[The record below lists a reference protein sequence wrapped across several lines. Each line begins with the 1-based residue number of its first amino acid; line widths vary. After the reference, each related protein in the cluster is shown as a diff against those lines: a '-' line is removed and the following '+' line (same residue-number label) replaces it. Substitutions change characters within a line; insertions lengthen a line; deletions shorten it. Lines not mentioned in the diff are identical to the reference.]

1 MDCAPC
7 TGNKQV
13 LLSAFVDSEG
23 AAINK
28 STSPVTI
35 LLDEESVLSR
45 LDVIKGFGTV
55 EQEQHVYLVTK
66 NPLNLYHRKRLHFH
80 GSNRGSTLAMVVLP
94 DWKEDAVWREKVD
107 VKKIIGKA
115 AKIAVGG
122 PAAGEPGNEKRD
134 KVRADG
140 RRTDGRKDGRTAKW
154 TGGWLGG

>member
-35 LLDEESVLSR
+35 LLDEASVLAR
-45 LDVIKGFGTV
+45 LDVVKGFCTA
-55 EQEQHVYLVTK
+55 EQEQHLYLVTR
-66 NPLNLYHRKRLHFH
+66 NPLSLNLHKRLHYH
-80 GSNRGSTLAMVVLP
+80 GTNRGSTLAMVVLP
-94 DWKEDAVWREKVD
+94 SWGDDAVWREKVA
-107 VKKIIGKA
+107 VKKSIIGKA

-134 KVRADG
+134 KVF
-140 RRTDGRKDGRTAKW
+140 TDVV
-154 TGGWLGG
+154 